1 MSTATCY
8 YIINV
13 SSLPS
18 LMGFKKTRAFQR
30 DRNQV
35 DRNVALLSKENYF
48 PEENTIW
55 TVNDLICKSK
65 ISMGRVIVNIIRNA
79 LRCAKLRDLPHLQHL
94 KHWRLYADL
103 AERNILHQFN
113 DKINDKFTFKRCS
126 RVCGYGY
133 V

>member
-35 DRNVALLSKENYF
+35 DRNVVLVSKENCS

-55 TVNDLICKSK
+55 TVNDLICKSE

-79 LRCAKLRDLPHLQHL
+79 LRCANYVIYHI
-94 KHWRLYADL
+94 Y
-103 AERNILHQFN
+103 NI
-113 DKINDKFTFKRCS
+113 
-126 RVCGYGY
+126 
-133 V
+133 

>member
-35 DRNVALLSKENYF
+35 DRNVVLLSK
-48 PEENTIW
+48 ENTIW
-55 TVNDLICKSK
+55 TVNDLICKSE

-79 LRCAKLRDLPHLQHL
+79 LRCANYVIYHI
-94 KHWRLYADL
+94 Y
-103 AERNILHQFN
+103 NI
-113 DKINDKFTFKRCS
+113 
-126 RVCGYGY
+126 
-133 V
+133 